1 MGFERQLLFRHE
13 VARAGVLDDVGDF
26 AHAELIVERDS
37 DSAERVQCE
46 VGDEQL
52 HAVVGKERDMVVRAD
67 SCSVEAIA
75 RGAQGFA
82 QIVVGDA
89 AAAVD
94 DGDVFAAPVLQD
106 FMQ

>member
-26 AHAELIVERDS
+26 THAELIVERDS
-37 DSAERVQCE
+37 DGAERVHSE

-52 HAVVGKERDMVVRAD
+52 HAVVGKERDVVVRTD
-67 SCSVEAIA
+67 PGGVEAVA

-94 DGDVFAAPVLQD
+94 DGDVLAASVLQD